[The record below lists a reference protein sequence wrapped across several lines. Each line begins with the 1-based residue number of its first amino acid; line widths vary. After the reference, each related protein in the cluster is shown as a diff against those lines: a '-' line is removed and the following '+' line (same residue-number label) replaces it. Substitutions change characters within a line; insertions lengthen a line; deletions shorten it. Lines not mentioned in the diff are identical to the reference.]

1 MLSNLKKSTIGRIYI
16 YLYVCV
22 CVKNVVQPTC
32 SINNRRKASSAHQD
46 FDPQILDKMEW
57 YREINLQVQSLRL
70 VSNNPTS
77 FNPILLP
84 KFSFQI
90 QDKTPNIGFKK
101 VGIFLL
107 VLKIQWF

>member
-46 FDPQILDKMEW
+46 VDPQILDK
-57 YREINLQVQSLRL
+57 
-70 VSNNPTS
+70 TS
-77 FNPILLP
+77 FDTRAMPRVIFFI
-84 KFSFQI
+84 K
-90 QDKTPNIGFKK
+90 NI
-101 VGIFLL
+101 
-107 VLKIQWF
+107 